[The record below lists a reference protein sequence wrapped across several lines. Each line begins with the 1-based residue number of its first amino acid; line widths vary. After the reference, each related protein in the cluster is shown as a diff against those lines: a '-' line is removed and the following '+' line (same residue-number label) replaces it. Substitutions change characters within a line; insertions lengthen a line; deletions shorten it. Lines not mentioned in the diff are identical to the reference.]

1 MARFKRSKYKS
12 DSGQI
17 HPIRLRQATYSTV
30 QGTEPTG
37 DINNE
42 IPAKI
47 SRSKRAFGLRPRG
60 VVIARTRGAGDDTF
74 TEYARLPVLDPEDFN
89 SATGGW
95 VTESNVSYKG
105 VQWEIVARFSELPEV
120 VNTSSGGSA
129 GGGDGGGAIAPA
141 Q

>member
-12 DSGQI
+12 DSGRI
-17 HPIRLRQATYSTV
+17 HPIRIKQATYAAV

-37 DINNE
+37 DINDE

-60 VVIARTRGAGDDTF
+60 VVIARTRGTGDDTF

-89 SATGGW
+89 SSTGGW
-95 VTESNVSYKG
+95 VTESKISYKG
-105 VQWEIVARFSELPEV
+105 ATWEIVARFSELPEV
-120 VNTSSGGSA
+120 A
-129 GGGDGGGAIAPA
+129 GNAAPNAGTGGDGGGAITPA

>member
-12 DSGQI
+12 DSGRI
-17 HPIRLRQATYSTV
+17 HPIRIRQATYTTV

-37 DINNE
+37 DINDE

-60 VVIARTRGAGDDTF
+60 VVIARTRGTGEDTF

-95 VTESNVSYKG
+95 VTHTNVSYKG
-105 VQWEIVARFSELPEV
+105 VSWEIVARFGELPEV
-120 VNTSSGGSA
+120 EGTSAANSGS
-129 GGGDGGGAIAPA
+129 GGGAIAPT

>member
-1 MARFKRSKYKS
+1 MAKFKRSKYKS
-12 DSGQI
+12 DSGRI
-17 HPIRLRQATYSTV
+17 HPIRIRQATYTAV

-37 DINNE
+37 DINDE

-95 VTESNVSYKG
+95 VTESKISYKG
-105 VQWEIVARFSELPEV
+105 ATWEIVARFGELPEV
-120 VNTSSGGSA
+120 VGNAAPNAGA
-129 GGGDGGGAIAPA
+129 GGGGGGAIAPA